1 MVFVV
6 NKMKRFFLTGLLLI
20 PLLVFAGKWE
30 IRKIYFSGVHFKG
43 DEKLADIVQSEEGQT
58 FEPRLVK
65 LDRIL
70 LTNYYRQAG
79 FLDVD
84 VQDSIYY
91 EKKHRTVKLFYK
103 LNEGRR
109 FYYGGVRTRGNV
121 EISTPEL
128 VKLFDGI
135 KRYIPYNE
143 GAVTDAVKE
152 VENLY
157 YNAGKPYASIKATYQ
172 FEQDSLVFVVLDIH
186 ENETIYIQKIRYRG
200 LRKVKKFLIRRELTL
215 KKGDRYDRSKIEQAQ
230 RNLYGSG
237 LFSYVRF
244 EMEPLAGQK
253 GQVVLNIM
261 VREKDPRWIGTYLG
275 VAHEQE
281 AFYGNKLEFTLQGG
295 HRNLF
300 GTARSISLN
309 LTPSLVYDFNRK
321 KFHNPNNKI
330 AMQFVEPWIF
340 ATRTPGVFQASYEQY
355 RPLNSGSFD
364 LLQTSFNIKKQVKK
378 HTEFTGSLSARRVYL
393 KDIAAIDSTLASTI
407 RVNQNR
413 VYALTFY
420 WKRDNRKNLFNPHS
434 SSYTDVSLSFSYSTG
449 LDTDGETVNNNYLLL
464 NASWQR
470 YMPWRPKVP
479 GFKRGNFTFATR
491 LKTGMIIEP
500 GTKGLIPISDLL
512 FAGGA
517 SSVRGYQEQLLGPAA
532 AVDDKGRI
540 TQAAGGKMLFLGNA
554 EGRIPLFWLFTAEIF
569 VDGGYVWPEISDF
582 NVNDFKF
589 TTGAGLVFMSPLGP
603 IRYDLGYK
611 LFPDKTDP
619 APYAYHFGI
628 YFAF

>member
-1 MVFVV
+1 MSVK
-6 NKMKRFFLTGLLLI
+6 NNMKKFLQICLVLI
-20 PLLVFAGKWE
+20 PLLAIAGKWE
-30 IRKIYFSGVHFKG
+30 ISKIRFSGVHFKG
-43 DEKLADIVQSEEGQT
+43 DEALADIVQSEEGDS

-70 LTNYYRQAG
+70 LTNYYRKAG

-84 VQDSIYY
+84 VQDSIHYG
-91 EKKHRTVKLFYK
+91 KKHRTVQIFYK
-103 LNEGRR
+103 FNEGRR
-109 FYYGGVRTRGNV
+109 YYYGGVRTLGNK
-121 EISTPEL
+121 EIAVRDLTRLFNDIEPNTPY
-128 VKLFDGI
+128 D
-135 KRYIPYNE
+135 E
-143 GAVTDAVKE
+143 GKVNDAVKE

-157 YNAGKPYASIKATYQ
+157 YNSGKPYASIKANYQ
-172 FEQDSLVFVVLDIH
+172 FERDSLIIVQLNIT
-186 ENETIYIQKIRYRG
+186 ENETVFIRKIQYRG
-200 LRKVKKFLIRRELTL
+200 LRNVKKFLIRRELTF
-215 KKGDRYDRSKIEQAQ
+215 KKGDRYNRSKIEQAQ
-230 RNLYGSG
+230 RNLYGTG
-237 LFSYVRF
+237 LFKYVRF

-253 GQVVLNIM
+253 GEAVLNIM
-261 VREKDPRWIGTYLG
+261 VQEKDPRWIGAYFG

-281 AFYGNKLEFTLQGG
+281 AFYGNKLEFTVQGG

-300 GTARSISLN
+300 GTARSISLH
-309 LTPSLVYDFNRK
+309 LTPSLIYDFDRD

-330 AMQFVEPWIF
+330 ALQFVEPWIL
-340 ATRTPGVFQASYEQY
+340 ATRTPGVFQTSYEQY

-364 LLQTSFNIKKQVKK
+364 LLQTSFNIKKQVNK

-393 KDIAAIDSTLASTI
+393 KDNAAIDSTLASTI

-449 LDTDGETVNNNYLLL
+449 LNSGGETVDNNYLLL

-500 GTKGLIPISDLL
+500 GTKGLIPINDLL
-512 FAGGA
+512 YAGGA
-517 SSVRGYQEQLLGPAA
+517 STVRGYQEQLLGPAA
-532 AVDDKGRI
+532 AVDKQGRI
-540 TQAAGGKMLFLGNA
+540 IQAAGGKFLFLGNA

-569 VDGGYVWPEISDF
+569 VDGGYVWPEIADF
-582 NVNDFKF
+582 NFRDFKF

-603 IRYDLGYK
+603 IRFDYGYK
-611 LFPDKTDP
+611 LIPDKTDP